1 MCEGGGGHNSER
13 LVSLKPELRPEILAL
28 AGRRNVFVADADPP
42 CWAIGLPNICR
53 QRFNLESS
61 IWRTRQDLNLQ
72 QRDPKSR
79 TLSS

>member
-42 CWAIGLPNICR
+42 AGRLVCQTYAASG
-53 QRFNLESS
+53 S
-61 IWRTRQDLNLQ
+61 ISKVQFGAPGRI
-72 QRDPKSR
+72 
-79 TLSS
+79 